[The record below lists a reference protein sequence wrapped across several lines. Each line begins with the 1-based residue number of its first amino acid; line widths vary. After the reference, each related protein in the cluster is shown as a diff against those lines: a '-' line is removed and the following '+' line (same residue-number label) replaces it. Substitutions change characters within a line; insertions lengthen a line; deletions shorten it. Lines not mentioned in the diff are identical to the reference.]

1 MKFFNVYGPH
11 EAPKGRMASMIWQA
25 YDQIIRTGEVM
36 LFCSTDPAYLDGE
49 QQRDFVFVRVIP
61 S

>member
-1 MKFFNVYGPH
+1 
-11 EAPKGRMASMIWQA
+11 MASMIWQA